1 MTKKMILGAIVLLL
15 VGILPVGAQNTLYV
29 YGTSANQIYPN
40 THKIV
45 FTGASML
52 VVAAD
57 GTESPVI
64 TYDALK
70 FFSLKNFD
78 ISTGAK
84 QLPLFGE
91 EPVVTR
97 YYNLQGMEIMKP
109 QSGEVYLTKSIY
121 RSGAVKISKSA
132 VIL

>member
-45 FTGASML
+45 FTGASMS
-52 VVAAD
+52 VFAAD
-57 GTESPVI
+57 GAVTSI

-84 QLPLFGE
+84 QLPLLNE
-91 EPVVTR
+91 EPIATR
-97 YYNLQGMEIMKP
+97 YYNLQGMEIAEP